1 MLIKYL
7 QGIKKL
13 QEEYSHVCDLFF
25 LMKELAENFTKKQ
38 RENRGAIDFDTNEAK
53 VLVDEK
59 GKPIDVVLR
68 QRGESDRIIES
79 FMLVANETVAKHF

>member
-1 MLIKYL
+1 
-7 QGIKKL
+7 
-13 QEEYSHVCDLFF
+13 
-25 LMKELAENFTKKQ
+25 MKELAEILQKT
-38 RENRGAIDFDTNEAK
+38 REDRGAIDFDTNEAK

-79 FMLVANETVAKHF
+79 FMLVANETVAKQYERYQGQKVRSSTQACLQENF